1 MADSVQY
8 KSLPEV
14 LYCKT
19 CNYYTCNKKQI
30 EKHFISSKHIKN
42 SYISAPGPAPAEE
55 PNASELP
62 SHSDIPLAPPNTPNS
77 IICECCGKTYK
88 NKATFTRHQ
97 RTIKQ
102 QTIQDNNISLDA
114 DYHDH
119 ENDKNNN
126 NDKDQE
132 NIDKSLELITDDSDS
147 DSDSDDY
154 SNADTD
160 NDNDEV
166 SSTIELDYM
175 TFNPL
180 IINHDV
186 VYFMHAFMYS
196 TNFIMMV
203 YIYFNKICSFF
214 SLKSHDDSD

>member
-42 SYISAPGPAPAEE
+42 SSISAAPTPVVEPAPLEE
-55 PNASELP
+55 QVV

-102 QTIQDNNISLDA
+102 QEQQNIKDDNISL
-114 DYHDH
+114 
-119 ENDKNNN
+119 EN
-126 NDKDQE
+126 QE

-147 DSDSDDY
+147 NDDY
-154 SNADTD
+154 DDDDENSSN
-160 NDNDEV
+160 
-166 SSTIELDYM
+166 IEFEYI
-175 TFNPL
+175 TFNPSIIDPL
-180 IINHDV
+180 IINHDAA
-186 VYFMHAFMYS
+186 YFIQTFMYS
-196 TNFIMMV
+196 IDILMGISVFI
-203 YIYFNKICSFF
+203 NKIFSFF
-214 SLKSHDDSD
+214 SLKSDDDSE